1 MNNEIDEENNFERR
15 MDVNSDRVKVNH
27 LDDFKFDRKK
37 SILLIGFWFL
47 KSFVSTIIKFMILNL
62 L

>member
-37 SILLIGFWFL
+37 SILLIGF
-47 KSFVSTIIKFMILNL
+47 
-62 L
+62 

>member
-1 MNNEIDEENNFERR
+1 MNNEFDEENNFERR
-15 MDVNSDRVKVNH
+15 MDGNSDRVKVNH

>member
-1 MNNEIDEENNFERR
+1 MNNEIDEENKFERR

>member
-1 MNNEIDEENNFERR
+1 MNNEIDEENKFERR

-37 SILLIGFWFL
+37 SILLIGF
-47 KSFVSTIIKFMILNL
+47 
-62 L
+62 

>member
-1 MNNEIDEENNFERR
+1 MNNEIDEENNFETR

>member
-1 MNNEIDEENNFERR
+1 MNNEFDEENNFERR

-37 SILLIGFWFL
+37 SILLIGF
-47 KSFVSTIIKFMILNL
+47 
-62 L
+62 

>member
-1 MNNEIDEENNFERR
+1 

>member
-1 MNNEIDEENNFERR
+1 MNNEFDEENNFERR

>member
-1 MNNEIDEENNFERR
+1 MNNEIDEENNFETR

-37 SILLIGFWFL
+37 SILLIGF
-47 KSFVSTIIKFMILNL
+47 
-62 L
+62 

>member
-1 MNNEIDEENNFERR
+1 MNNEFDEENNFETR

-37 SILLIGFWFL
+37 SILLIGF
-47 KSFVSTIIKFMILNL
+47 
-62 L
+62 

>member
-1 MNNEIDEENNFERR
+1 MNNEFDEENNFETR